1 MTWVVDMSTNQKVC
15 FSFTCQWQVAMH
27 NAHGRGSM
35 SWVGAFVESKRVC
48 HSTVVTHLPRGHD
61 LTVFAF
67 VYLYLCIC
75 ICFVYLYLL
84 CVFVYNLSNQNVS
97 ATFATHLPRGHYHL
111 QKLV

>member
-61 LTVFAF
+61 LTVFVF
-67 VYLYLCIC
+67 VYLYL
-75 ICFVYLYLL
+75 F

-97 ATFATHLPRGHYHL
+97 ATFATHLPRGHYLL